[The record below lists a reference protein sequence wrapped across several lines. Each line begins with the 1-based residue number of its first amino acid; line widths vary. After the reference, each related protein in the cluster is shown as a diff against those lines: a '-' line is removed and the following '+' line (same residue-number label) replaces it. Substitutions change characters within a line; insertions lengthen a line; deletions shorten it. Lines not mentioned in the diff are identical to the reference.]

1 MSRLSCSA
9 GLLLG
14 LGFLAAC
21 QMAKPTSSP
30 TAGSPATAPAT
41 PVWQSAAY
49 TVFRDSLVQG
59 PHTARALSRQALT
72 SNYQSPANA
81 FQSPQVSF
89 KFSVNGKD
97 NEMAPGQDHLFLA
110 LPAAAGAALETP
122 VIVFGQQSVDKRPV
136 PANQYLA
143 PNTPLTI
150 RLDLRPMLAAFRKQG
165 YYTLYNGQKLYQAD
179 FKHVFVAGNTA
190 PLSWDFDNLINK
202 PPLELKDP
210 DGNGIYETTVVLNAH
225 SDQKSTAARWQAT
238 LDVSAFPQLTSDF
251 PLLDALYNMALEEAK
266 RAVEPDGTFRT
277 GQEWSGV
284 WTRDISYSIIL
295 SQALLQPEAAKTSL
309 LRKVTPEGRII
320 QDTGTG
326 GAYPVSTDRI
336 IWATA
341 AWEIYLATGD
351 EAWLRQVYPIIKHTI
366 EDDEQVAYDPNSR
379 QSYVQSSL
387 LKADETNP
395 FNAANRLTHLVR
407 GESSFLDWREQTYP
421 KWMQPVDIYQS
432 ENLGTNAAHYQGNVV
447 LGLMAEKL
455 GETAVAREAQT
466 RAARIKQG
474 INQHLWLEDK
484 GYYGQFRY
492 GRVHQQVSPKSE
504 ALGEALAVLFGVAEG
519 SRPQTIV
526 ARTPVMDY
534 GVPCIYPQ
542 ISGIPPYH
550 NNAVWPFVQ
559 SYWGLAAAKV
569 GNETAFLESLM
580 AVARPAA
587 LFLTNKENFVAS
599 NGDFAGTQIN
609 SSNMLWSLS
618 GALGLVYKGLFG
630 INFQAN
636 QLTFQPFVPQALA
649 GTRKLT
655 NFRYRGAVLNIE
667 LVGFGQGIS
676 QITLDG
682 EPLPDATI
690 PATLTGTH
698 DIRIELPNTPLAT
711 LAQNKVAHHVAPP
724 TPAVRY
730 TTGTLAWPAVEG
742 ARAYQVLRNGQFAA
756 RTTETTYAVPGGQ
769 PFSEYQVVAIDAQ
782 GFESFASEPVVPEAA
797 RHTQLVELEAS
808 ALKVERVHKNH
819 LGEGYTGKGFV
830 EVSKTLNRR
839 LTLPISVP
847 AAGLYALDF
856 RYANGNGP
864 INTSNKC
871 AIRTLH
877 LGATQV
883 GTVVLPQRGVG
894 EWSDWGYSNPILV
907 QLPKGRSVLALNL
920 EAANENMNG
929 AVNDAILDQLRIRLL
944 K

>member
-1 MSRLSCSA
+1 MSRLSCST
-9 GLLLG
+9 GFLLG

-21 QMAKPTSSP
+21 QMTKSTSSP
-30 TAGSPATAPAT
+30 TAGVPAAALAT

-49 TVFRDSLVQG
+49 TVYRDSLVQG
-59 PHTARALSRQALT
+59 RFTARALSRQMLT

-89 KFSVNGKD
+89 KFSINGKD
-97 NEMAPGQDHLFLA
+97 NEMPPGQDHLFLA
-110 LPAAAGAALETP
+110 LPAAGGAALETP

-150 RLDLRPMLAAFRKQG
+150 RLDLRPMLAAFKKQG

-238 LDVSAFPQLTSDF
+238 LDVSALPQLTSDF

-277 GQEWSGV
+277 GQEWAGV

-351 EAWLRQVYPIIKHTI
+351 EAWLRQVYPIIRRTI
-366 EDDEQVAYDPNSR
+366 EDDEQVAYDAQTS
-379 QSYVQSSL
+379 
-387 LKADETNP
+387 
-395 FNAANRLTHLVR
+395 LVR

-421 KWMQPVDIYQS
+421 KWMQPADIYQS
-432 ENLGTNAAHYQGNVV
+432 ENLGTNAAHYQGNIV
-447 LGLMAEKL
+447 LALMARQL
-455 GETAVAREAQT
+455 GHGDATLQAED

-474 INQHLWLEDK
+474 INQHLWLPDK

-492 GRVHQQVSPKSE
+492 GRVHQQVSPKAE

-519 SRPQTIV
+519 SRASTVV

-630 INFQAN
+630 MDFQPS
-636 QLTFQPFVPQALA
+636 QLTFRPFVPQALA
-649 GTRKLT
+649 GTRRLS
-655 NFRYRGAVLNIE
+655 NFRYRGAVLDIE
-667 LVGFGQGIS
+667 MTGFGQGI
-676 QITLDG
+676 QRITLDG
-682 EPLPDATI
+682 QPLPEATLPATI
-690 PATLTGTH
+690 TGAHTV
-698 DIRIELPNTPLAT
+698 RIELANTPPPASS
-711 LAQNKVAHHVAPP
+711 QNKVAHHVAPP

-730 TTGTLAWPAVEG
+730 TAGTLAWPAVEG

-756 RTTETTYAVPGGQ
+756 RTTETSYPVPVGQ

-797 RHTQLVELEAS
+797 RYTQVVEIEAA
-808 ALKVERVHKNH
+808 ALRVERVHKDH
-819 LGEGYTGKGFV
+819 VGEGYTGNGFV
-830 EVSKTLNRR
+830 IVSKDLNRR
-839 LTLPISVP
+839 LAVPVSVP
-847 AAGLYALDF
+847 ATGVYALDF

-871 AIRTLH
+871 AIRTLR
-877 LGATQV
+877 LGTQLL
-883 GTVVLPQRGVG
+883 GTVVLPQRGVD
-894 EWSDWGYSNPILV
+894 EWSDWGYSNPLV
-907 QLPKGRSVLALNL
+907 VRLPRGKSVLTLTL
-920 EAANENMNG
+920 DPANENMNG
-929 AVNDAILDQLRIRLL
+929 AVNEAILDQLRLIRVQ
-944 K
+944 

>member
-1 MSRLSCSA
+1 MSRLSCSTA
-9 GLLLG
+9 FLLG

-21 QMAKPTSSP
+21 QMTKPASSP
-30 TAGSPATAPAT
+30 TAGAPAAAPPA

-49 TVFRDSLVQG
+49 TVYRDSLVQG
-59 PHTARALSRQALT
+59 RHTARALSRQQLT

-81 FQSPQVSF
+81 FQSPQISF
-89 KFSVNGKD
+89 TFSLNGKD
-97 NEMAPGQDHLFLA
+97 NEMAPGQDHQFLA
-110 LPAAAGAALETP
+110 LPAAGGMALETP
-122 VIVFGQQSVDKRPV
+122 VIVFGQQHLDKRPV

-150 RLDLRPMLAAFRKQG
+150 RLDLRPLLAAFRKQG
-165 YYTLYNGQKLYQAD
+165 YYTLYNGQKLYEAD

-202 PPLELKDP
+202 PSLELKDP

-225 SDQKSTAARWQAT
+225 SDQKTTAGTWNAS

-251 PLLDALYNMALEEAK
+251 PLLDALYNMALEEAR

-277 GQEWSGV
+277 GQEWAGV

-295 SQALLQPEAAKTSL
+295 SQALLQPEVAKTSL

-341 AWEIYLATGD
+341 AWEIYLTTGD
-351 EAWLRQVYPIIKHTI
+351 EEWLRQVYPIIRRTI
-366 EDDEQVAYDPNSR
+366 EDDEQVAYDA
-379 QSYVQSSL
+379 Q
-387 LKADETNP
+387 
-395 FNAANRLTHLVR
+395 THLVR

-421 KWMQPVDIYQS
+421 KWMQPADIYQS
-432 ENLGTNAAHYQGNVV
+432 ENLGTNAAHYQGNIV

-455 GETAVAREAQT
+455 GETAVARDAQT

-474 INQHLWLEDK
+474 INQHLWLDDR

-492 GRVHQQVSPKSE
+492 GRVHQQVSPKAE

-519 SRPQTIV
+519 SRPQTVV
-526 ARTPVMDY
+526 AHTPVMDY

-630 INFQAN
+630 MDFQAD
-636 QLTFQPFVPQALA
+636 QLTFRPFVPQALA
-649 GTRKLT
+649 GTRRLT
-655 NFRYRGAVLNIE
+655 NLRYRGAVLDIE
-667 LVGFGQGIS
+667 MTGFGQGYHR
-676 QITLDG
+676 ITLDG
-682 EPLPDATI
+682 QPLPDGTI
-690 PATLTGTH
+690 PATLTGAHT
-698 DIRIELPNTPLAT
+698 IRIELNNLPLA
-711 LAQNKVAHHVAPP
+711 ASSQNKVTHHVAPP

-730 TTGTLAWPAVEG
+730 AAGALAWPSVEG

-756 RTTETTYAVPGGQ
+756 RTTESTYPVPGGQ
-769 PFSEYQVVAIDAQ
+769 PFGEYQVVAIDAQ

-797 RHTQLVELEAS
+797 RYTQVVEIETAAPRS
-808 ALKVERVHKNH
+808 AKAYR
-819 LGEGYTGKGFV
+819 GYTGKGFV

-839 LTLPISVP
+839 LAVPVSVP
-847 AAGLYALDF
+847 TTGHYALDF

-871 AIRTLH
+871 AIRTLR
-877 LGATQV
+877 LGAQLL
-883 GTVVLPQRGVG
+883 GTVVLPQRGVN
-894 EWSDWGYSNPILV
+894 EWSDWGYSNPIIV
-907 QLPKGRSVLALNL
+907 QLPRGKSVLTLTLAP
-920 EAANENMNG
+920 ANENMNG
-929 AVNDAILDQLRIRLL
+929 AVNEAILDQLRLVRVE
-944 K
+944 

>member
-1 MSRLSCSA
+1 MT
-9 GLLLG
+9 
-14 LGFLAAC
+14 
-21 QMAKPTSSP
+21 KPNSQP
-30 TAGSPATAPAT
+30 TATSAPTAAPAV

-49 TVFRDSLVQG
+49 TVYRDSVVQG

-110 LPAAAGAALETP
+110 LPAAGGAALETP

-150 RLDLRPMLAAFRKQG
+150 RLDLRPMLAAFRKQS

-238 LDVSAFPQLTSDF
+238 LDVSALPQLTSDF
-251 PLLDALYNMALEEAK
+251 PLLDALYNMALEEAR

-277 GQEWSGV
+277 GQEWAGV

-351 EAWLRQVYPIIKHTI
+351 EAWLRQAYPVIRRTI
-366 EDDEQVAYDPNSR
+366 EDDEQVAYDAQTS
-379 QSYVQSSL
+379 
-387 LKADETNP
+387 
-395 FNAANRLTHLVR
+395 LVR

-421 KWMQPVDIYQS
+421 KWMQPADIYQS
-432 ENLGTNAAHYQGNVV
+432 ENLGTNAAHYQGNIV

-455 GETAVAREAQT
+455 GETAVARDAQD

-492 GRVHQQVSPKSE
+492 GRVHQQVSPKAE

-519 SRPQTIV
+519 SRASTVV

-580 AVARPAA
+580 TVARPAA
-587 LFLTNKENFVAS
+587 MFLTNKENFVAS

-609 SSNMLWSLS
+609 SSNMIWSLS

-630 INFQAN
+630 MDFQPN
-636 QLTFQPFVPQALA
+636 QLTFRPFVPQALA
-649 GTRKLT
+649 GTRRLS
-655 NFRYRGAVLNIE
+655 NFRYRGAVLDIE
-667 LVGFGQGIS
+667 MTGFGQGI
-676 QITLDG
+676 QRITLDG
-682 EPLPDATI
+682 QPLPEATI
-690 PATLTGTH
+690 PATLTGAHT
-698 DIRIELPNTPLAT
+698 IRIELPSTPLAPSS
-711 LAQNKVAHHVAPP
+711 QNKVTHHVAPP

-730 TTGTLAWPAVEG
+730 TAGALAWPVVEG

-756 RTTETTYAVPGGQ
+756 RTTETTYPVPTGQ

-797 RHTQLVELEAS
+797 RYTQVVELETT
-808 ALKVERVHKNH
+808 ALKVENLRKDYAIRIK
-819 LGEGYTGKGFV
+819 GYNGRGFV
-830 EVSKTLNRR
+830 DISKTLNRR
-839 LTLPISVP
+839 LTVPVSVP
-847 AAGLYALDF
+847 TAGLYALYF

-871 AIRTLH
+871 AIRTLR
-877 LGATQV
+877 LGTQLL
-883 GTVVLPQRGVG
+883 GTVVLPQRGMG
-894 EWSDWGYSNPILV
+894 EWSDWGYTNPIMV
-907 QLPKGRSVLALNL
+907 QLPRGKSVLTLTL
-920 EAANENMNG
+920 DPANENMNG
-929 AVNDAILDQLRIRLL
+929 AVNEAILDQLRLIRVQ
-944 K
+944 

>member
-1 MSRLSCSA
+1 MSRLSYST
-9 GLLLG
+9 GLLLS

-21 QMAKPTSSP
+21 QMAKPTSP
-30 TAGSPATAPAT
+30 TTASQPAAAPPA

-59 PHTARALSRQALT
+59 PHTARALSRQELT
-72 SNYQSPANA
+72 SDYQSPANA

-97 NEMAPGQDHLFLA
+97 NEMPPGQDHLFLA
-110 LPAAAGAALETP
+110 LPAAGGATLETP

-150 RLDLRPMLAAFRKQG
+150 RLDLRPMLAAFQKQG
-165 YYTLYNGQKLYQAD
+165 YYTLHNGQKLYKAD

-277 GQEWSGV
+277 GQEWAGV

-309 LRKVTPEGRII
+309 MRKVTPEGRII

-341 AWEIYLATGD
+341 AWEIYLTTGD
-351 EAWLRQVYPIIKHTI
+351 EGWLRQVYPIIKRTI
-366 EDDEQVAYDPNSR
+366 EDDEQVAYDA
-379 QSYVQSSL
+379 Q
-387 LKADETNP
+387 TG
-395 FNAANRLTHLVR
+395 LVR

-432 ENLGTNAAHYQGNVV
+432 ENLGTNAAHYQGNIV

-455 GETAVAREAQT
+455 GETAVARAAQT
-466 RAARIKQG
+466 RAARIGKG
-474 INQHLWLEDK
+474 INEHLWLEDK

-569 GNETAFLESLM
+569 GNETAFMESLM

-630 INFQAN
+630 MNFQAN

-667 LVGFGQGIS
+667 MVGFGQGIR

-682 EPLPDATI
+682 KPLPDATI
-690 PATLTGTH
+690 PATLTGPH
-698 DIRIELPNTPLAT
+698 NIRIELPNMSLA
-711 LAQNKVAHHVAPP
+711 ASSQNKVAHHVAPP

-730 TTGTLAWPAVEG
+730 TTGALVWPAVEG
-742 ARAYQVLRNGQFAA
+742 ARAYQVLRNSQFAA
-756 RTTETTYAVPGGQ
+756 RTTETTYAVPVGQ
-769 PFSEYQVVAIDAQ
+769 SFSEYQVVAIDAQ
-782 GFESFASEPVVPEAA
+782 GFEGFASEPVVPEAA
-797 RHTQLVELEAS
+797 RHTQLVEVEAV
-808 ALKVERVHKNH
+808 ALKVERVHKDH

-830 EVSKTLNRR
+830 IISKDLNRR
-839 LTLPISVP
+839 LAVPISVS
-847 AAGLYALDF
+847 AAGMYALDF

-871 AIRTLH
+871 AIRTLR

-883 GTVVLPQRGVG
+883 GTVVLPQRGVD
-894 EWSDWGYSNPILV
+894 EWSDWGYSNPIVV
-907 QLPKGRSVLALNL
+907 QLPKGRTVLTLTL

-929 AVNDAILDQLRIRLL
+929 AVNEAILDQLRIT
-944 K
+944 KVN

>member
-1 MSRLSCSA
+1 
-9 GLLLG
+9 
-14 LGFLAAC
+14 
-21 QMAKPTSSP
+21 MAKPTSSP
-30 TAGSPATAPAT
+30 TTGPPATAPAT

-59 PHTARALSRQALT
+59 PHTARALSRQALI

-110 LPAAAGAALETP
+110 LPAVGGAALETP

-179 FKHVFVAGNTA
+179 FMHVFVAGNTA

-277 GQEWSGV
+277 GQEWAGV

-295 SQALLQPEAAKTSL
+295 SQALLQPEAAKISL
-309 LRKVTPEGRII
+309 MRKVTPEGRII

-366 EDDEQVAYDPNSR
+366 EDDEQVAY
-379 QSYVQSSL
+379 
-387 LKADETNP
+387 
-395 FNAANRLTHLVR
+395 NAQTGLVR
-407 GESSFLDWREQTYP
+407 GESSFLDWREQTYS

-519 SRPQTIV
+519 SRPQTVV
-526 ARTPVMDY
+526 ARTPAMDY
-534 GVPCIYPQ
+534 GMPCIYPQ

-630 INFQAN
+630 MNFQAD

-649 GTRKLT
+649 GPRKLT
-655 NFRYRGAVLNIE
+655 NFRYWGAVLNIE
-667 LVGFGQGIS
+667 MVGFGQGIR

-682 EPLPDATI
+682 KPLPDATI

-698 DIRIELPNTPLAT
+698 DIRIELPNTPLASS
-711 LAQNKVAHHVAPP
+711 AQNKVAHHVAPP

-730 TTGTLAWPAVEG
+730 AAGTLAWPAVES

-756 RTTETTYAVPGGQ
+756 RTTESTYAVPAGQ

-797 RHTQLVELEAS
+797 RHTQLVEIEAATPKS
-808 ALKVERVHKNH
+808 SKAYK
-819 LGEGYTGKGFV
+819 GYQGKGFV
-830 EVSKTLNRR
+830 EINKMLNRR
-839 LTLPISVP
+839 LTVPISVL
-847 AAGLYALDF
+847 ATGLYALDF

-871 AIRTLH
+871 AIRTLR

-883 GTVVLPQRGVG
+883 GTVVLPQRGVD

-907 QLPKGRSVLALNL
+907 QLPKGRSLLALDL
-920 EAANENMNG
+920 EVANENMNG
-929 AVNDAILDQLRIRLL
+929 AVNEALLDQLRITRV